1 MTVGV
6 IGLGYVGLPLAV
18 AFAEAG
24 EDVVAVDL
32 DERKITAIAAGE
44 SYIED
49 IPCERLRAVLP
60 RIQAWTHFAPL
71 ARTDAVFICVPTP
84 LTPNREPDLEPLI
97 GAGRA
102 LGHVVQRGQLVV
114 LESTTYPGT
123 TRERLLPLLER
134 RGLKAGDGLNIAFSP
149 ERVDPG
155 RTDFTMRN
163 TPKVVGGITDECTRR
178 ACEMYSKICDRVV
191 PVSSP
196 EVAEMTKLLENIF
209 RSVNI
214 ALVNELSMLSDRMGV
229 DIWEVVDA
237 ASTKPYG
244 FMRFEPGPGMGGHCL
259 PVDPFYLTW
268 RAREFHMSTEF
279 IELAGKINQQ
289 MPYYCAE
296 RVEHALNDAR
306 KSVNGSRVLVLGAS
320 YKGGV
325 GDIRESPALRIIEVL
340 ADRGA
345 NVSYHDPYV
354 PELPRFGLR
363 SVALEN
369 IAGYDAVVLV
379 TAHPGI
385 DYAAVLEQSAVL
397 VDLRGVT
404 RKLETK
410 ADVPSPELVSV
421 A

>member
-32 DERKITAIAAGE
+32 DERKIAAIEAGQ

-49 IPCERLRAVLP
+49 IPSERLQAVLP

-134 RGLKAGDGLNIAFSP
+134 RGLKAGDGLNVAFSP

-163 TPKVVGGITDECTRR
+163 TPKVVGGITRR
-178 ACEMYSKICDRVV
+178 VH
-191 PVSSP
+191 
-196 EVAEMTKLLENIF
+196 
-209 RSVNI
+209 
-214 ALVNELSMLSDRMGV
+214 
-229 DIWEVVDA
+229 
-237 ASTKPYG
+237 ASA
-244 FMRFEPGPGMGGHCL
+244 
-259 PVDPFYLTW
+259 
-268 RAREFHMSTEF
+268 RARCTPRSAT
-279 IELAGKINQQ
+279 AW
-289 MPYYCAE
+289 
-296 RVEHALNDAR
+296 
-306 KSVNGSRVLVLGAS
+306 SRC
-320 YKGGV
+320 
-325 GDIRESPALRIIEVL
+325 P
-340 ADRGA
+340 
-345 NVSYHDPYV
+345 V
-354 PELPRFGLR
+354 PR
-363 SVALEN
+363 S
-369 IAGYDAVVLV
+369 
-379 TAHPGI
+379 
-385 DYAAVLEQSAVL
+385 
-397 VDLRGVT
+397 R
-404 RKLETK
+404 R
-410 ADVPSPELVSV
+410 
-421 A
+421 